1 MFTYDIGVIRLD
13 GLNKAEIANTLS
25 KIFNKD
31 VARLYAGPRY
41 PQPTTVKLG
50 IQLEFPGDKEKTP
63 LCYMQYGLGAHKM
76 EAYNCV
82 TGWLDMEF
90 TGNVFE
96 KFKFLEEASRGEKYK
111 LEFTNPNFDISD
123 IYATGFLWYINSTR
137 KRTREELDICINA
150 FCDYLQ
156 HKKGEDARLIHKG
169 LHLAKIRRDD
179 EEYGN
184 SIAPNIEGVLL
195 KARGFPLKSD
205 TVYGRVFTPSEKNY
219 LEWLSEFKADDID
232 QNRIKNK
239 PVIELIEKL
248 GLSTIVSN
256 TVAFSN
262 VFKKNKKEDL
272 SLEF

>member
-1 MFTYDIGVIRLD
+1 MITHDIGVIRLD
-13 GLNKAEIANTLS
+13 GLDKAEIAYMLS
-25 KIFNKD
+25 RVFNED
-31 VARLYAGPRY
+31 AARLYAGPGY
-41 PQPTTVKLG
+41 PQPTTIKLG
-50 IQLEFPGDKEKTP
+50 IQLEFPEDITKTP
-63 LCYMQYGLGAHKM
+63 LCYMEYGLGVNQMRAH
-76 EAYNCV
+76 NRV

-90 TGNVFE
+90 TGNAFE
-96 KFKFLEEASRGEKYK
+96 KFKFLEEASKGEKFK
-111 LEFTNPNFDISD
+111 LEFTDPNFDMSD

-137 KRTREELDICINA
+137 KRTRGELDICINA

-179 EEYGN
+179 EEYGRY
-184 SIAPNIEGVLL
+184 IAPNIEGVLL
-195 KARGFPLKSD
+195 KARGFPLKSE
-205 TVYGRVFTPSEKNY
+205 TTYGRVFTPREKNY
-219 LEWLSEFKADDID
+219 LEWLGEFKADNID

-248 GLSTIVSN
+248 GLNTTASN